1 MHSKVTAAAS
11 TDALTHHQTIKLQPN
26 GRSVAIG
33 FVAGLVGLSTG
44 LKILP
49 ALAAETTPI
58 LLSQAT
64 LMEPQATQAARVA
77 QKQDQLSQVRPE
89 NYDLSQHPV
98 IDANEKHWR
107 NILWTT
113 AIVEPQEPFVVQ
125 SLSTILSYARS
136 PGLSASQRRTITM
149 AFQVG
154 TQLYLNHPNIYGALG
169 QQLMDTVNASA
180 NSNFVALSL
189 SGLTKSALPPAQIQS
204 LSNLVRQRFPQWSQ
218 DVVLSTTLMDVNEKI
233 APTPVPPLRDLL
245 NWTVAPGQLHL
256 YVICG
261 RDRNALCTAVL
272 KDPQGQFMREAGR
285 LWSTPLLLRSLHGLS
300 WNFSR
305 GETPQGIYRIEGT
318 VPQPDTEF
326 FRAFGRFSLVNLY
339 VPFEPGA
346 KAFLPGRAGKFSGSL
361 QAYQSMLPPSWRS
374 YAPIQQSY
382 WAGRMGRGM
391 FRIHGSGEDPNFFSK
406 LPRDGAAA
414 PWNPTIGCLSALETY
429 DATGRLQ
436 QSDMLRILGAL
447 RTAGGQNFTGYLIVA
462 EVPQVAQSA
471 LSVEAIEAAM
481 R

>member
-1 MHSKVTAAAS
+1 MNALARPRNIKFQAKMLSVT
-11 TDALTHHQTIKLQPN
+11 
-26 GRSVAIG
+26 IG
-33 FVAGLVGLSTG
+33 VTTGLVGLSTG
-44 LKILP
+44 LRVST
-49 ALAAETTPI
+49 AFATETPMI
-58 LLSQAT
+58 LSQAN
-64 LMEPQATQAARVA
+64 LMEPQATQTARVA
-77 QKQDQLSQVRPE
+77 QKQEQLRQIRPE
-89 NYDLSQHPV
+89 NYDLRQHPV
-98 IDANEKHWR
+98 TGTKEKHWR

-125 SLSTILSYARS
+125 PLSTILSYARS
-136 PGLSASQRRTITM
+136 PGLSASQRRTVTM

-154 TQLYLNHPNIYGALG
+154 TQLYLNHPNVYGALG
-169 QQLMDTVNASA
+169 QQFVETVNASA
-180 NSNFVALSL
+180 NPNFVALAL
-189 SGLTKSALPPAQIQS
+189 SGLTKSSLPPAQIQS

-218 DVVLSTTLMDVNEKI
+218 DVALRTTLMDVNEKI
-233 APTPVPPLRDLL
+233 APAPVPPLRDLL

-256 YVICG
+256 YAICG

-272 KDPQGQFMREAGR
+272 KDSQGQFVREAGR
-285 LWSTPLLLRSLHGLS
+285 LWSTPLLLRSIHGLS

-346 KAFLPGRAGKFSGSL
+346 KAFLPGRAGRFSGSL
-361 QAYQSMLPPSWRS
+361 PEYQSMLPPSWRS
-374 YAPIQQSY
+374 YAPMQQSY

-391 FRIHGSGEDPNFFSK
+391 FRIHGSGEDPSFFSK
-406 LPRDGAAA
+406 LPRDGAAM

-436 QSDMLRILGAL
+436 QSDMLRILSAL

-462 EVPQVAQSA
+462 EVPEASQSA